1 METKKIK
8 YIDWDKTAIN
18 LKLLRRDD
26 IVLRRNVCR
35 ILRYDDA
42 NCSGICGECKF
53 DMDHSISQAELAKV
67 FKVPENRIVNWENG
81 KSKPQLEYIL
91 YYCDLSEKGI
101 DEVIVFA
108 R

>member
-8 YIDWDKTAIN
+8 YIDWAKTAVN

-26 IVLRRNVCR
+26 ITLRRNVCH
-35 ILRYDDA
+35 ILSSD
-42 NCSGICGECKF
+42 CSGECADCKF
-53 DMDHSISQAELAKV
+53 DMDHLISQAELAQV

-91 YYCDLSEKGI
+91 YYCDLSEKAMG
-101 DEVIVFA
+101 EVVVFA